1 MRHHDG
7 SDARRQRSGGR
18 WQGMSRRDHNLYRLG
33 RHGHLRLVVDRR
45 REAPLLG
52 MRPSLPATLV
62 FAAVSI
68 TALAVASAIDV
79 ASSVARSAVSNLR
92 AWRASS

>member
-1 MRHHDG
+1 MRHHDE

-18 WQGMSRRDHNLYRLG
+18 WQGMSQRSHNLHRLG
-33 RHGHLRLVVDRR
+33 RRGHLRLVVNRR
-45 REAPLLG
+45 RENQLFG
-52 MRPSLPATLV
+52 MHPSLPATLV

-79 ASSVARSAVSNLR
+79 ASSVARSALARLR
-92 AWRASS
+92 ASD